1 MKISTFRTSRNQRSL
16 SEKDHDCN
24 FWYEFQFLDYEKA
37 ARKTEE
43 KASALGGPAEGACTD
58 TEEPKE
64 DDDPVPSVH
73 HFLEDE
79 FGQPI
84 TNVRATE
91 MSQYSRKILKIFQN
105 WVKKYSKELLVF
117 TDKSHD
123 TLPIAFQQVYCNSME
138 HHFTELMYC
147 AANWKVL
154 RYFRLRY
161 AEWFTA
167 RYGTRKAKNDAKKL
181 EVKQEVVEPKVSSSG
196 SGRPL
201 TPTVEHAGWGQSES
215 QALERGSYTEEIR
228 EKEVETGTYWHKQ
241 KPPIKQM

>member
-1 MKISTFRTSRNQRSL
+1 MHEDAGIAHENFNLPDIEKPESL
-16 SEKDHDCN
+16 TEKDHDCN

-37 ARKTEE
+37 TRKTEE
-43 KASALGGPAEGACTD
+43 KTPTLGGPPK
-58 TEEPKE
+58 EPAPTQKRLKE

-79 FGQPI
+79 FGHPI

-105 WVKKYSKELLVF
+105 WVKKYSKEVWVF

-161 AEWFTA
+161 AEWFTT

-181 EVKQEVVEPKVSSSG
+181 EVKQEVVEP
-196 SGRPL
+196 RFP
-201 TPTVEHAGWGQSES
+201 A
-215 QALERGSYTEEIR
+215 A
-228 EKEVETGTYWHKQ
+228 EVADL
-241 KPPIKQM
+241 